1 MWPHYVKLLI
11 MKTYNKRL
19 YKSDENKVI
28 AGVMGGLGEY
38 FDIDPVIFRV
48 AYTGFSVFTA
58 FVPGII
64 AYLLMALVM
73 PSRPNVRIEKVEVK
87 E

>member
-1 MWPHYVKLLI
+1 

-19 YKSDENKVI
+19 YKSSDNRVI
-28 AGVMGGLGEY
+28 SGVMGGLGEY

-64 AYLLMALVM
+64 AYILMAIVM
-73 PSRPNVRIEKVEVK
+73 PSKPDVIVEKAEVK

>member
-1 MWPHYVKLLI
+1 

-19 YKSDENKVI
+19 YKSQDNKVI
-28 AGVMGGLGEY
+28 FGVMGGLGEY
-38 FDIDPVIFRV
+38 FDVDPVIFRV

-58 FVPGII
+58 LVPGII
-64 AYLLMALVM
+64 AYILMAIVM
-73 PSRPNVRIEKVEVK
+73 PTEPDVIVEKAEVK